1 MCCWDYPAAHSGQH
15 WLPTVELF
23 RFCFQANYIP
33 VSVIEVYLLFIIII
47 HRLFALKQIF
57 AICAFATCGGYYG
70 RVQVKVDC
78 ADRRDS
84 NRSINIDFSYPFR

>member
-1 MCCWDYPAAHSGQH
+1 MFVLQ
-15 WLPTVELF
+15 
-23 RFCFQANYIP
+23 
-33 VSVIEVYLLFIIII
+33 
-47 HRLFALKQIF
+47 QIF

-70 RVQVKVDC
+70 QVQVKVDC